1 MDRWIIAVSFA
12 AILASNLPAELV
24 HRYSFNGNCN
34 DSVGT
39 SHGTLVNGTGQA
51 RFANGQLT
59 LGNNGSQT
67 STGSAIDYVDLPN
80 GIISSLGKQA
90 TFEAWVTW
98 TGSSMWQRIFDFG
111 TSSAGEGYSASS
123 SNTTYFFASP
133 LGGASVVRF
142 GYRYGPAADERV
154 MDGPVFGSGQRHIA
168 ITWNEDTAETVMYL
182 DGVRVA
188 SGLVHFTLAS
198 MTDNNNWL
206 GRSQWVDPMFC
217 GSYNE
222 FRIWNH
228 AMTDEEVLVSFNRGP
243 DSIPLL
249 LLDIQQTD
257 GATSVQ
263 EGKASDSISITLKK
277 QPTANV
283 QVTLTPQTEDV
294 ELNGGFPGDPI
305 TLTFTPANW
314 AVAQTVQLVAVQDDL
329 EEGDEVCSVAFG
341 IVSADPD
348 YNNGYVSPLSVFIVD
363 YVVHPCPAGDIN
375 GDCEVTLDDL
385 QWFAMQWLDPAGCSG
400 LYCGDLIGGDGVN
413 FADLVILSES
423 WLDTFGPVVI
433 NEFMAQNASTNP
445 DDSRESW
452 EVFDETGESTDWI
465 ELYNVSNIPI
475 SMNGWYLTD
484 NPDNLTQWA
493 FPSHVILQPKS
504 YLLIYASGKGIVSGN
519 YIHTNFSLS
528 EAGEYLALVAPG
540 GKIVSE
546 YRDVNGGYPPQETNI
561 SYGLFGYFTEHRYF
575 YPATPNRPN
584 KNSAMGIAPDTK
596 FSVKRGFFTAPFDVA
611 ITTDDPTA
619 TIRYTLDGSTPTL
632 ENGFVYNPDTPIRIS
647 KTTTL
652 RATAFKTGWL
662 PGNVDTQTYIFIG
675 DVITQSPNGE
685 LPGPGWP
692 ASRAVNSHIMDYGM
706 DPDIINHAV
715 YSSLMDEALL
725 AIPTLSLVTD
735 LKYLFDPVQGV
746 YVNTGETTRS
756 DGDSFERP
764 CSLELINPDGS
775 DGFQIDCGM
784 RIRGGA
790 SRNANNP
797 KHALRFFFRS
807 QYGAG
812 KLKYPLFG
820 EEGTDEFDKMDL
832 RTAANYG
839 WSACWLSASINV
851 QNTFVRDEYSRLVQ
865 GLLGHPYTRGR
876 YYHLYINGQ
885 YWGLYQT
892 EERPD
897 ARFAASYLGGV
908 KDDYDVVKP
917 DITVGR
923 TVAATDGNMD
933 AYRRLY
939 DAVIDGIGSITEY
952 YALQG
957 MNPDGTRNP
966 AYERLL
972 DVDNLIDYML
982 IDYYSSDGDGA
993 GSRFVA
999 TNNFFGIYNR
1009 NNPDGFK
1016 WIQHDSEH
1024 TFGAYEA
1031 GDSRRENMVTPLTT
1045 AGANFA
1051 YFNPHWLH
1059 EQLANQN
1066 LEYRLRFADRTQ
1078 ELFFNGGL
1086 LSADRVWQ
1094 TMTGLASQIDMAII
1108 AESARWGD
1116 ATVSTPRTRQTW
1128 LEALT
1133 FLHNYIYGTSS
1144 TLSDPTANGY
1154 QNWPM
1159 QLREIRVRDQFRSV
1173 KWFPAIDAPQ
1183 FGQQGGYVASNYALS
1198 ISNPNSSGT
1207 IYYTLDGSDPRQ
1219 APTDEQAGTEVVL
1232 IAENATKQVL
1242 IPTQNIYAPDG
1253 TVRAET
1259 WTGITGD
1266 TVASLTGNA
1275 NYPNNPTKVEFWN
1288 SFQMPTINW
1297 ADYYGTRVRALVYP
1311 PTTGS
1316 YTFWIA
1322 SDDNGQLL
1330 VSTDATAA
1338 NASVAASISS
1348 WVNPNTW
1355 TTYSSQ
1361 KSTSRVLTAGNA
1373 YYIEAIQKEHAGG
1386 DHLSIAWSGPGISGP
1401 VVIAGQYLSI
1411 PENVWASRTFTP
1423 TGWMTGS
1430 GAVGYERNPGDAV
1443 NFSSYVN
1450 SGINVGSQMY
1460 NVNTSCYIRIPFQY
1474 DGQAITELLLKIRY
1488 DDGIIVFLNGKEVVR
1503 DNVAAGAVPAWNTAA
1518 VTYRDDSIALT
1529 QTVFDLSSYINQLQV
1544 GTNILAIQGMNN
1556 VSTSSDF
1563 LVSAQLVG
1571 RMSIGTPSTTA
1582 MIYTSPVTLSKSTQV
1597 KARVFTGSE
1606 WSTVNK
1612 ATFAVGPVKESL
1624 RVTELMY
1631 NPQDPNLEFIE
1642 LQNVGTEAINLN
1654 WVTFDRGITH
1664 TFDDVD
1670 VAPNGFVLLVNN
1682 KPRFESAYTIP
1693 AGVPVIQWTSGQ
1705 LSNSGETIQLRDA
1718 AGAVVQSFAYKDSW
1732 YPQTDGDGFSLTML
1746 NPTSADLTL
1755 WSQKTGWAPSTYTG
1769 GSPGRTDAPLA
1780 PGSIVINE
1788 ILAHSHDNAP
1798 DWIELYNTTDS
1809 PISVGGWY
1817 LSDDAAVPQKYQIPD
1832 GLFVPRY
1839 GYLVL
1844 YEDTHFGTAFRLSEN
1859 GEEVCLTAA
1868 VGGVVTGYSVK
1879 QEFGASE
1886 TGVSFGRYQKTSGG
1900 YDFVLMTSNTPNAA
1914 NAAPLV
1920 GPVVITEIM
1929 YNPLSNGDAEYVEIQ
1944 NISSQTV
1951 DLWLSDAGQV
1961 IPWRF
1966 VDEDSSILL
1975 NFPADTWLAP
1985 GEKMLLIKNLTAF
1998 QSEFGSIP
2006 SGLKYAVWSSG
2017 SLSNGGERLE
2027 LLKPGDTADGVRYYI
2042 RVDRVNY
2049 DDDAPWPTSPDGT
2062 GKALGRITPSA
2073 YGNDYANWQAI
2084 TPTPGQ

>member
-1 MDRWIIAVSFA
+1 MTRWILTAWFVM
-12 AILASNLPAELV
+12 ILACSLRADLV
-24 HRYSFNGNCN
+24 HRYSFSGNCN
-34 DSVGT
+34 DSIGS
-39 SHGTLVNGTGQA
+39 SHGTLINGTGQSGY
-51 RFANGQLT
+51 ANGQLT
-59 LGNNGSQT
+59 LGNNGSQS
-67 STGSAIDYVDLPN
+67 STDSLIDYVDLPN
-80 GIISSLGKQA
+80 GIISSLGTQA
-90 TFEAWVTW
+90 TLETWVTW

-111 TSSAGEGYSASS
+111 TSSAGEGYSAGSS
-123 SNTTYFFASP
+123 YTTYFFASP
-133 LGGASVVRF
+133 VGGAGVLRF
-142 GYRYGPAADERV
+142 GYRYGPTADERV
-154 MDGPVFGSGQRHIA
+154 MDGPTFTSGQHHLA
-168 ITWNEDTAETVMYL
+168 VTWNEDTGETVMYL
-182 DGVRVA
+182 DGARVA
-188 SGLVHFTLAS
+188 SGSVHFTLAS
-198 MTDNNNWL
+198 MIDNNIWL

-228 AMTDEEVLVSFNRGP
+228 AMTDEEILVSFNRGP
-243 DSIPLL
+243 DSIPLVL
-249 LLDIQQTD
+249 LTIQQTE
-257 GATSVQ
+257 GETRVE
-263 EGKASDSISITLKK
+263 EGKAADSISIALKK
-277 QPTANV
+277 QPTATV
-283 QVTLTPQTEDV
+283 QVTLTPQTEDL
-294 ELNGGFPGDPI
+294 ELNGGYPGDPI

-314 AVAQTVQLVAVQDDL
+314 AAAQTVQIAAVQDDI
-329 EEGDEVCSVAFG
+329 EEGDETCSIGFG
-341 IVSADPD
+341 IVSADTD
-348 YNNGYVSPLSVFIVD
+348 FNNGYVSPVSVLIVD
-363 YVVHPCPAGDIN
+363 YVVNPCPAGDID
-375 GDCEVTLDDL
+375 GDCEVTLGDL
-385 QWFAMQWLDPAGCSG
+385 QLFAMQWLDAAGCSG
-400 LYCGDLIGGDGVN
+400 LNCGDLIDGDGVN
-413 FADLVILSES
+413 FADMVILSES

-433 NEFMAQNASTNP
+433 NEFMAKNASTNP

-452 EVFDETGESTDWI
+452 EVFDETGEPTDWI
-465 ELYNVSNIPI
+465 ELYNVSDIPI

-484 NPDNLTQWA
+484 DPDNLTQWA
-493 FPSHVILQPKS
+493 FPSNVTLQPRS
-504 YLLIYASGKGIVSGN
+504 FLLIYASGKGIVSGN
-519 YIHTNFSLS
+519 YIHTNFSLTDT
-528 EAGEYLALVAPG
+528 GEYLALVAPG

-546 YRDVNGGYPPQETNI
+546 YNEVNNGFPPQEVNI
-561 SYGLFGYFTEHRYF
+561 SYGLFSYFTQQRYF

-584 KNSAMGIAPDTK
+584 KNSAMGIAPDTQ
-596 FSVKRGFFTAPFDVA
+596 FSVNRGFFTAPFDVT
-611 ITTDDPTA
+611 ITTSDPTA
-619 TIRYTLDGSTPTL
+619 VIRYTLDGSTPTL
-632 ENGFVYNPDTPIRIS
+632 ENGFVYNPGAPIHIS

-652 RATAFKTGWL
+652 RATSFKTGWL
-662 PGNVDTQTYIFIG
+662 PGNIDTQTYIFVS
-675 DVITQSPNGE
+675 DVMTQSPNGA

-692 ASRAVNSHIMDYGM
+692 ASWAVNGHIMDYGM
-706 DPDIINHAV
+706 DPDIVNNAA
-715 YSSLMDEALL
+715 YSSLMDDALL

-735 LKYLFDPVQGV
+735 LKYLFDPILGV
-746 YVNTGETTRS
+746 YVNTGSTTRA

-764 CSLELINPDGS
+764 CSLELIHPDGS
-775 DGFQIDCGM
+775 EGFQIDCGL

-790 SRNANNP
+790 SRNNSNP

-807 QYGAG
+807 LYGSG
-812 KLKYPLFG
+812 KLDYPLFDD
-820 EEGTDEFDKMDL
+820 EGTDQFDKLDL

-839 WSACWLSASINV
+839 WSSCWLSAHINV
-851 QNTFVRDEYSRLVQ
+851 QNTFVRDEHSRLTH

-885 YWGLYQT
+885 YWGLYQS

-897 ARFAASYLGGV
+897 ARFAASYMGGV
-908 KDDYDVVKP
+908 KEDYDVVKP
-917 DITVGR
+917 DIAVGR

-939 DAVIDGIGSITEY
+939 DAVIDGIGSMTEY

-993 GSRFVA
+993 GSRFTA
-999 TNNFFGIYNR
+999 TNNFFGIFNR

-1016 WIQHDSEH
+1016 WVQHDSEH
-1024 TFGAYEA
+1024 SFGAYEA
-1031 GDSRRENMVTPLTT
+1031 ADARRENMVTPLTT

-1059 EQLANQN
+1059 EQLASQN
-1066 LEYRLRFADRTQ
+1066 REYRLRFADRAQ

-1086 LSADRVWQ
+1086 LSADKVWQ
-1094 TMTGLASQIDMAII
+1094 IMTGLASQIDMAMI
-1108 AESARWGD
+1108 AESTRWGD
-1116 ATVSTPRTRQTW
+1116 ATVSEPRTRNTW

-1133 FLHNYIYGTSS
+1133 FLRNYIYGTSS
-1144 TLSDPTANGY
+1144 TMSDSTANAY

-1173 KWFPAIDAPQ
+1173 NWFPTIDAPQ

-1198 ISNPNSSGT
+1198 ITNPNSSGT

-1219 APTDEQAGTEVVL
+1219 ATTDEQAGTEVVFF
-1232 IAENATKQVL
+1232 AENAAKQVL
-1242 IPTQNIYAPDG
+1242 IPTQNIYAADG
-1253 TVRAET
+1253 TVLAET
-1259 WTGITGD
+1259 WTDITGETID
-1266 TVASLTGNA
+1266 SLTGNA

-1288 SFQMPTINW
+1288 SFQMPTIDW
-1297 ADYYGTRVRALVYP
+1297 AEYYGTRVRALVYP

-1330 VSTDATAA
+1330 LSTDAAAA
-1338 NASVAASISS
+1338 NASVIASISS
-1348 WVNPNTW
+1348 WVTPNTW
-1355 TTYSSQ
+1355 TTYDSQ
-1361 KSTSRVLTAGNA
+1361 KSTARTLTAGNA
-1373 YYIEAIQKEHAGG
+1373 YYIEAMQKEHAGG

-1401 VVIAGQYLSI
+1401 VIIPGQYLSI
-1411 PENVWASRTFTP
+1411 PENVWAGRNYTP
-1423 TGWMTGS
+1423 TGWITGS

-1443 NFSSYVN
+1443 NYSSYVN
-1450 SGINVGSQMY
+1450 SGINVNTQMY

-1474 DGQAITELLLKIRY
+1474 SGQAVTELLLKIRY
-1488 DDGIIVFLNGKEVVR
+1488 DDGIIIFLNGKEVAR
-1503 DNVAAGAVPAWNTAA
+1503 DNVATASAPVWNTAA
-1518 VTYRDDSIALT
+1518 ANYRDDNIALT
-1529 QTVFDLSSYINQLQV
+1529 QTTINLSPYINQLQV

-1556 VSTSSDF
+1556 ISNSSDF
-1563 LVSAQLVG
+1563 LIYAELVG
-1571 RMSIGTPSTTA
+1571 RMSVGMPSA
-1582 MIYTSPVTLSKSTQV
+1582 NAVAYTSPVTLSKSTQV

-1624 RVTELMY
+1624 RVTEMMY
-1631 NPQDPNLEFIE
+1631 HPQDPNHEFIE
-1642 LQNVGTEAINLN
+1642 LQNIGTETINLN
-1654 WVTFDRGITH
+1654 WVAVDRGITH

-1670 VAPNGFVLLVNN
+1670 VAPNGFVLLVSN
-1682 KPRFESAYTIP
+1682 KALFESVYTVP
-1693 AGVPVIQWTSGQ
+1693 AGVPVIQWTAGQ
-1705 LSNSGETIQLRDA
+1705 LSNSGETIQLLDA
-1718 AGAVVQSFAYKDSW
+1718 AGAVIQSFAYKDSW
-1732 YPQTDGDGFSLTML
+1732 YAQTDGDGFSLTML
-1746 NPTSADLTL
+1746 NPSSTDMTL
-1755 WSQKTGWAPSTYTG
+1755 WSQKSGWAPSTFTG
-1769 GSPGRTDAPLA
+1769 GSPGQAETPLA

-1817 LSDDAAVPQKYQIPD
+1817 LSDDADNPQGYQIPD
-1832 GLFVPRY
+1832 GLFVPKN

-1868 VGGVVTGYSVK
+1868 VGGVLTGYSVT

-1900 YDFVLMTSNTPNAA
+1900 YDFVSMTSNTPNAA

-1944 NISSQTV
+1944 NISGQTV

-1975 NFPADTWLAP
+1975 NFPVDTWLAP
-1985 GEKMLLIKNLTAF
+1985 GEKMLLVKNLVAY
-1998 QSEFGSIP
+1998 QSEFGAIP

-2027 LLKPGDTADGVRYYI
+2027 LLKPGDTAEGVRFYL

-2062 GKALGRITPSA
+2062 GKSLERISPLA

-2084 TPTPGQ
+2084 NPTPGQ